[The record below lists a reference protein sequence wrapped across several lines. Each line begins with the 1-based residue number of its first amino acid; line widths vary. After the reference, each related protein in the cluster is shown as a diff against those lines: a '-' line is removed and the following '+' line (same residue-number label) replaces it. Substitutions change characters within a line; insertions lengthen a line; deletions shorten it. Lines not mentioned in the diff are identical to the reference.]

1 MQSSWP
7 AENILLGLL
16 CERPMHGYEI
26 AQVAQ
31 SDEALRAIWRI
42 ERSEI
47 YFLLGKLSKRVLI
60 MESAAEQA
68 GGPVRVI
75 YAPTEAGRAQ
85 FHQWLR
91 TPEAKPRNLRTALLA
106 RVYMA
111 LRHDPGIAVGLI
123 DAQKK
128 VLDEWLA
135 REGQQ
140 TSANDVVALVHRLRR
155 AQVAATLEALDDL
168 RALALSRWQASAN
181 DVSHPR
187 TSQP

>member
-26 AQVAQ
+26 AQVVQ

-47 YFLLGKLSKRVLI
+47 YFLLGKLSKGGLI
-60 MESAAEQA
+60 MERAAEQA

-75 YAPTEAGRAQ
+75 YEPTRAGRAQ
-85 FHQWLR
+85 FLEWLR
-91 TPEAKPRNLRTALLA
+91 TPEGKPRNLRTALLA

-123 DAQKK
+123 DAQKR
-128 VLDEWLA
+128 VLDEWLVH
-135 REGQQ
+135 EGQPP
-140 TSANDVVALVHRLRR
+140 SENEVVACVHRLRR
-155 AQVAATLEALDDL
+155 AQVTATLEALADL
-168 RALALSRWQASAN
+168 HALALSRQQASA
-181 DVSHPR
+181 DHG
-187 TSQP
+187 

>member
-26 AQVAQ
+26 AQVVQ
-31 SDEALRAIWRI
+31 NDEALRAIWRI

-47 YFLLGKLSKRVLI
+47 YFLLGKLTKNGLI
-60 MESAAEQA
+60 VDRAAEQA

-75 YAPTEAGRAQ
+75 YAPTEAGRVRI
-85 FHQWLR
+85 HQWLR

-123 DAQKK
+123 DAQKQ
-128 VLDEWLA
+128 VLAEWLV
-135 REGQQ
+135 REAQPPGE
-140 TSANDVVALVHRLRR
+140 NEVVALVHRLRR

-168 RALALSRWQASAN
+168 RALALSRWQATAN
-181 DVSHPR
+181 GG
-187 TSQP
+187 